1 MKFSNKNANQCLW
14 KWMWSRF
21 LWWENKKSIWLKI
34 ANNNNY
40 YLIWIMNF
48 IHDIYIYLFDP
59 SKTFFIIINF
69 MGKRKLKIKL
79 AFIKFM
85 NDEFKL
91 FYWFFH
97 QSLKIFF
104 CSFSVCFYTLFNKN
118 KNNDDD
124 EGPISMIMIMIMMIK
139 RNQKKRKRN
148 RKKENFLFFFIFEK
162 YKKEINFL
170 ILWSSCGAEQLLGNE
185 FSFFTVLLFCFL
197 FFLEFQKNGSIR
209 WC

>member
-1 MKFSNKNANQCLW
+1 
-14 KWMWSRF
+14 
-21 LWWENKKSIWLKI
+21 
-34 ANNNNY
+34 
-40 YLIWIMNF
+40 MNF
-48 IHDIYIYLFDP
+48 IHDIYIYSFDP
-59 SKTFFIIINF
+59 SKTFFIIMNF
-69 MGKRKLKIKL
+69 IGKRKLKIKL

-104 CSFSVCFYTLFNKN
+104 FVPFLFVSTHCLIRIK
-118 KNNDDD
+118 
-124 EGPISMIMIMIMMIK
+124 IMMTMK
-139 RNQKKRKRN
+139 GQFRWSWLWSWWLSGTKKKKKKKKS
-148 RKKENFLFFFIFEK
+148 KKENFLFFFIFEK